1 MNTLKQELKE
11 RINHNFKL
19 IEMLEKEN
27 YRNEIMLQE
36 IEDIQMKGGNKNN
49 AINQRRSK
57 GL

>member
-36 IEDIQMKGGNKNN
+36 IEDIQMKGGKHNN

>member
-1 MNTLKQELKE
+1 MNTLKQELTE
-11 RINHNFKL
+11 RIDHNFKL